1 MANNSAVNEEGL
13 ERSAILM
20 MTLDEDTAA
29 EVFKFLSPR
38 DVQQLGMAMAG
49 LRQVSRER
57 IAEVLNL
64 FHSELDQLSAID
76 INSSEHIRTVLVKA
90 LGEDRAASMLE
101 DIFEANHG
109 SGIDAL
115 NLMEPTVVA
124 EMIRDEHPQIIATV
138 IVHLER
144 HQAADILALFDD
156 ALRNDIVLRIAT
168 FSGVQPAALQELTEV
183 LGGLLDGQN
192 LKRSKMGGVRTA
204 AEILNLMNTTQEES
218 VIETVRNYS
227 DSLAQQ
233 IIDEMFVFEN
243 IADLDDRTIQ
253 RIMQD
258 IDTNSLVVALKGAP
272 EEMLNRFLSNMS
284 NRAAE
289 MMREDMQMR
298 GPLRVSVVEAEQKN
312 ILLLIRRLADS
323 GEIQISGGDEAY
335 V

>member
-1 MANNSAVNEEGL
+1 MANNAINEEGL

-76 INSSEHIRTVLVKA
+76 INSSDHIRTVLVKA

-204 AEILNLMNTTQEES
+204 AEILNLMNTAQEEG